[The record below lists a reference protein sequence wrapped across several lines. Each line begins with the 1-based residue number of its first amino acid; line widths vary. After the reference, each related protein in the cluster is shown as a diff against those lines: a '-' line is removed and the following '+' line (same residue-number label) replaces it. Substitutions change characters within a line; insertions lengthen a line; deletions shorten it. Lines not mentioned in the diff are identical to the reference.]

1 MMGNVE
7 VCAILVHAGT
17 KQELTVKDKAG
28 NTPLQLASDKGHR
41 QVARFLVC
49 TISVLIVM
57 NNLYVARN
65 YMIPIVFK
73 ACILTDNK
81 FVSFCICF
89 LSYSFLLWIDN
100 LYCIF
105 VPFSPVQ
112 RKRLADIG
120 KIEYAVRRWLKLV
133 MLLFCFLR
141 LSLVLFSSSI
151 QFLKVKPNN
160 CCSSFL
166 KTFISIAMSDQ
177 VWCYVST

>member
-1 MMGNVE
+1 MGNVE

-73 ACILTDNK
+73 ACMLTDNK

-89 LSYSFLLWIDN
+89 LSYSTSF
-100 LYCIF
+100 YCELTICIVSLF
-105 VPFSPVQ
+105 HLVQ
-112 RKRLADIG
+112 CRESGWQTLER
-120 KIEYAVRRWLKLV
+120 
-133 MLLFCFLR
+133 
-141 LSLVLFSSSI
+141 
-151 QFLKVKPNN
+151 
-160 CCSSFL
+160 
-166 KTFISIAMSDQ
+166 
-177 VWCYVST
+177 